1 MHAKGESKILYLF
14 TSKKSLIIR
23 LSIISLLLLSLNSNG
38 IVAEENNDDIKVYIN
53 LWKNELLVYHGNE
66 VIQKF
71 PVSPGRNGYPSP
83 VGTFKINE
91 KATNWGG
98 GFGTRWLGLDV
109 PWGKYGIHGT
119 NKPWLI
125 GTSVSSGCIRM
136 RNEDVEKLYKIIPV
150 GTKVEIDGPIDGID
164 KREFK
169 KLAKG
174 NSGNLVLL
182 LQQNLKSHGYYKG
195 KVTGIFDEETENA
208 VKRMQKDYGL
218 NESGVTS
225 KREYRRLGMIE

>member
-1 MHAKGESKILYLF
+1 MIRYRLASKPSLM
-14 TSKKSLIIR
+14 KKICIFM
-23 LSIISLLLLSLNSNG
+23 LLLFVLNTNG
-38 IVAEENNDDIKVYIN
+38 IAAEENEPIKIYIN
-53 LWKNELLVYHGNE
+53 LWKNELLVYQGNQIIE
-66 VIQKF
+66 KF
-71 PVSPGRNGYPSP
+71 PISPGRYENPTP
-83 VGTFKINE
+83 VGTFKVAE
-91 KATNWGG
+91 KALNWGG

-136 RNEDVEKLYKIIPV
+136 RNEDVEKLYKMIPV

-164 KREFK
+164 KKEFK
-169 KLAKG
+169 KLARG
-174 NSGNLVLL
+174 TSGNLVLI

-195 KVTGIFDEETENA
+195 KANGIFDEATEIA
-208 VKRMQKDYGL
+208 VKKMQKDYGL
-218 NESGVTS
+218 PVTGVTT